1 MFTKLCSL
9 KLLIYTISSSSS
21 FLFERERERQGE
33 IIDYS
38 LRHNI
43 TEENVA
49 AAAIVQTFF
58 LSIRDEILTFLS
70 ARLSVPESSRNIYF
84 VETIAACTDAH
95 LPTFLSI
102 FCRLCVHNQYDPCC
116 VVKGMSL

>member
-1 MFTKLCSL
+1 M
-9 KLLIYTISSSSS
+9 
-21 FLFERERERQGE
+21 

-70 ARLSVPESSRNIYF
+70 ARLSVPESSRNNLAPSEVGF
-84 VETIAACTDAH
+84 
-95 LPTFLSI
+95 
-102 FCRLCVHNQYDPCC
+102 
-116 VVKGMSL
+116 